1 MGFLLKRFDFD
12 LDRESYLTENDEY
25 GSLKEAKEFDDYGDA
40 FEVMEDP
47 PWDETG
53 EYDYEIEEKE

>member
-12 LDRESYLTENDEY
+12 LDHEAYLTENDEY
-25 GSLKEAKEFDDYGDA
+25 GSLEEAKEFDDYGDA
-40 FEVMEDP
+40 FEAMEDP

-53 EYDYEIEEKE
+53 EYEDEIEEKE